1 MVPFPEIVNPST
13 LSAFTNAAKYDKLC
27 PSMRV
32 SIIGKL
38 LISSLPFKMASSSR
52 YRWVFGL
59 KKREPLRYVPLGMTI
74 TPPPCWDAWSM
85 TDWIFSVWRRVLS
98 LMTPYSRML
107 YFLPNVWILTTSF
120 CLNQSGMG
128 VPSGNFS
135 SLNDCKLINAVSSNV
150 MNLMVWIWIKG
161 STDNLCVQT

>member
-1 MVPFPEIVNPST
+1 MVPFPEIVNPSA

-38 LISSLPFKMASSSR
+38 LISSLPFKTASSSR

-135 SLNDCKLINAVSSNV
+135 SLNDCKLINAVKDQLIIYVCKHKKLLRIMGKS
-150 MNLMVWIWIKG
+150 W
-161 STDNLCVQT
+161 